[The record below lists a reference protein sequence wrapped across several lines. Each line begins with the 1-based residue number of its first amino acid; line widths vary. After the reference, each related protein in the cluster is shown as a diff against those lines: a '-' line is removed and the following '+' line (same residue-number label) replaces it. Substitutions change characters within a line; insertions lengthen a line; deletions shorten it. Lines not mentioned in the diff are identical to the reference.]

1 MNRVP
6 LDKMKGLKRF
16 VLEAQSR
23 LLYRE
28 FVKRVTKIKDQS
40 LKSDVKRQIRTGF
53 ETTAHLTDEQLKY
66 RLSTEKAN
74 LRYLDELLMF
84 SN

>member
-23 LLYRE
+23 ILYRE
-28 FVKRVTKIKDQS
+28 FVKRVVKIKDSS
-40 LKSDVKRQIRTGF
+40 LKRDVKGQIRAGY
-53 ETTAHLTDEQLKY
+53 ETTGQLTDEQLKY